1 MLIYSDKIKIE
12 YRLFLE
18 GVEIIK
24 DSDWEI
30 LYKLYET
37 PNMTK
42 VADML
47 YISQPSLTKRVKN
60 MEKEFGVN
68 IINRTSKG
76 VKFTPEGEYLAKK
89 AKEYMEFIKNVKEEL
104 NSYKTELEG
113 TIKVGSPYTYSKFE
127 LTDVLFEY
135 SKKNKNVKFEII
147 NDQSNNLFKMV
158 LKNHIELGF
167 ICGDFDGDV
176 NKILV
181 KKNKAYIVSKEP
193 IDLEKLPQMQR
204 IDYKTNDKS
213 KEILDGWWRKTYG
226 ENPPVGMF
234 AGYVEFAWQLVD
246 KGLGYACCFLPEGF
260 EKAYNVCLTPILD
273 DDGNNIIRNTWL
285 VYPKKKQMSTV
296 VKDFVQFVKD
306 NIQIRE

>member
-1 MLIYSDKIKIE
+1 M
-12 YRLFLE
+12 
-18 GVEIIK
+18 EIIK

-60 MEKEFGVN
+60 MEKEFGVK

-76 VKFTPEGEYLAKK
+76 VKFTSEGEYLAKK
-89 AKEYMEFIKNVKEEL
+89 AKEYMEFIKNVKGGL

-135 SKKNKNVKFEII
+135 SKVNKNVKFEII

-181 KKNKAYIVSKEP
+181 KQNKAYIVSKGP
-193 IDLEKLPQMQR
+193 INLEKLPQMQR

-213 KEILDGWWRKTYG
+213 KEILDRWWRKTYG
-226 ENPPVGMF
+226 ENPPIGMF

-246 KGLGYACCFLPEGF
+246 KGLGYACCFLPDGF

>member
-1 MLIYSDKIKIE
+1 M
-12 YRLFLE
+12 
-18 GVEIIK
+18 EIIK

-181 KKNKAYIVSKEP
+181 KKNKAYIVSKKP

-226 ENPPVGMF
+226 ENPPAGMF

-296 VKDFVQFVKD
+296 VKDFVQFVED

>member
-1 MLIYSDKIKIE
+1 M
-12 YRLFLE
+12 
-18 GVEIIK
+18 EIIK

-76 VKFTPEGEYLAKK
+76 VKFTSEGEYLAKK
-89 AKEYMEFIKNVKEEL
+89 AKEYMEFIKNVKEGL

-135 SKKNKNVKFEII
+135 SKVNKNVKFEII

-181 KKNKAYIVSKEP
+181 KQNKAYIVSKGP
-193 IDLEKLPQMQR
+193 INLEKLSQMQR

-213 KEILDGWWRKTYG
+213 KEILDRWWRKTYG
-226 ENPPVGMF
+226 ENPPIGMF

-246 KGLGYACCFLPEGF
+246 KGLGYACCFLPDGF
-260 EKAYNVCLTPILD
+260 EKVYNLCLTPILD
-273 DDGNNIIRNTWL
+273 DEGNNIIRNTWL

>member
-1 MLIYSDKIKIE
+1 M
-12 YRLFLE
+12 
-18 GVEIIK
+18 EIIK

-60 MEKEFGVN
+60 MEKEFGVK

-76 VKFTPEGEYLAKK
+76 VKFTSEGEYLAKK
-89 AKEYMEFIKNVKEEL
+89 AKEYMEFIKNVKEGL

-135 SKKNKNVKFEII
+135 SKVNKNVKFEII

-181 KKNKAYIVSKEP
+181 KRNKAYIVSKGP
-193 IDLEKLPQMQR
+193 INLEKLSQMQR

-213 KEILDGWWRKTYG
+213 KEILDRWWRKTYG
-226 ENPPVGMF
+226 ENPPAGMF

-296 VKDFVQFVKD
+296 VKDFVQFVED

>member
-1 MLIYSDKIKIE
+1 M
-12 YRLFLE
+12 
-18 GVEIIK
+18 EIIK

-60 MEKEFGVN
+60 MEKEFGVK

-76 VKFTPEGEYLAKK
+76 VKFTSEGEYLAKK
-89 AKEYMEFIKNVKEEL
+89 AKEYMEFIKNVKEGL

-113 TIKVGSPYTYSKFE
+113 TLKVGSPYTYSKFE

-135 SKKNKNVKFEII
+135 SKVNKNVKFEII

-181 KKNKAYIVSKEP
+181 KQNKAYIVSKGP
-193 IDLEKLPQMQR
+193 INLEKLSQMQR

-213 KEILDGWWRKTYG
+213 KEILDRWWRKTYG
-226 ENPPVGMF
+226 ENPPIGMF

-246 KGLGYACCFLPEGF
+246 KGLGYACCFLPDGF
-260 EKAYNVCLTPILD
+260 EKVYNLCLTPILD
-273 DDGNNIIRNTWL
+273 DEGNNIIRNTWL

>member
-1 MLIYSDKIKIE
+1 
-12 YRLFLE
+12 
-18 GVEIIK
+18 
-24 DSDWEI
+24 
-30 LYKLYET
+30 
-37 PNMTK
+37 
-42 VADML
+42 ML

-89 AKEYMEFIKNVKEEL
+89 AKEYVEFIKNVKEEL

-273 DDGNNIIRNTWL
+273 HDGNNIIRNTWL
-285 VYPKKKQMSTV
+285 VYPKKKQMSAV
-296 VKDFVQFVKD
+296 VKDFVQFVED

>member
-1 MLIYSDKIKIE
+1 
-12 YRLFLE
+12 
-18 GVEIIK
+18 VEIIK

-60 MEKEFGVN
+60 MEKEFGVK

-76 VKFTPEGEYLAKK
+76 VKFTSEGEYLAKK
-89 AKEYMEFIKNVKEEL
+89 AKEYMEFIKNVKEGL

-135 SKKNKNVKFEII
+135 SKVNKNVKFEII

-181 KKNKAYIVSKEP
+181 KQNKAYIVSKEP
-193 IDLEKLPQMQR
+193 INLEKLSQMQR

-213 KEILDGWWRKTYG
+213 KEILDRWWRKTYG
-226 ENPPVGMF
+226 ENPPIGMF

-246 KGLGYACCFLPEGF
+246 KGLGYACCFLPDGF
-260 EKAYNVCLTPILD
+260 EKVYNLCLTPILD
-273 DDGNNIIRNTWL
+273 DEGNNIIRNTWL

>member
-1 MLIYSDKIKIE
+1 MK
-12 YRLFLE
+12 
-18 GVEIIK
+18 IIK

-60 MEKEFGVN
+60 MEKEFGVK

-76 VKFTPEGEYLAKK
+76 VKFTSEGEYLAKK
-89 AKEYMEFIKNVKEEL
+89 AKEYMAFIKNVKEGL

-135 SKKNKNVKFEII
+135 SKVNKNVKFEII

-181 KKNKAYIVSKEP
+181 KQNKAYIVSKEP
-193 IDLEKLPQMQR
+193 INLEKLSQMQR

-213 KEILDGWWRKTYG
+213 KEILDRWWRKTYG
-226 ENPPVGMF
+226 ENPPIGMF

-246 KGLGYACCFLPEGF
+246 KGLGYACCFLPDGF
-260 EKAYNVCLTPILD
+260 EKVYNLCLTPILD
-273 DDGNNIIRNTWL
+273 DEGNNIIRNTWL

>member
-1 MLIYSDKIKIE
+1 M
-12 YRLFLE
+12 
-18 GVEIIK
+18 EIIK

-60 MEKEFGVN
+60 MEKEFGVK

-76 VKFTPEGEYLAKK
+76 VKFTSEGEYLAKK
-89 AKEYMEFIKNVKEEL
+89 AKEYMEFIKNVKEGL

-135 SKKNKNVKFEII
+135 SKVNKNVKFEII

-181 KKNKAYIVSKEP
+181 KQNKAYIVSKGP
-193 IDLEKLPQMQR
+193 INLEKLPQMQR

-213 KEILDGWWRKTYG
+213 KEILDRWWRKTYG
-226 ENPPVGMF
+226 ENPPIGMF

-246 KGLGYACCFLPEGF
+246 KGLGYACCFLPDGF
-260 EKAYNVCLTPILD
+260 EKVYNLCLTPILD
-273 DDGNNIIRNTWL
+273 DEGNNIIRNTWL

>member
-1 MLIYSDKIKIE
+1 M
-12 YRLFLE
+12 
-18 GVEIIK
+18 EIIK

-60 MEKEFGVN
+60 MEKEFGVK

-76 VKFTPEGEYLAKK
+76 VKFTSEGEYLAKK
-89 AKEYMEFIKNVKEEL
+89 AKEYMEFIKNVKEGL

-135 SKKNKNVKFEII
+135 SKVNKNVKFEII

-181 KKNKAYIVSKEP
+181 KQNKAYIVSKEP
-193 IDLEKLPQMQR
+193 INLEKLSQMQR

-213 KEILDGWWRKTYG
+213 KEILDRWWRKTYG
-226 ENPPVGMF
+226 ENPPIGMF

-246 KGLGYACCFLPEGF
+246 KGLGYACCFLTDGF
-260 EKAYNVCLTPILD
+260 EKVYNLCLTPILD
-273 DDGNNIIRNTWL
+273 DEGNNIIRNTWL

>member
-1 MLIYSDKIKIE
+1 M
-12 YRLFLE
+12 
-18 GVEIIK
+18 EIIK

-60 MEKEFGVN
+60 MEKEFGVK

-76 VKFTPEGEYLAKK
+76 VKFTSEGEYLAKK
-89 AKEYMEFIKNVKEEL
+89 AKEYMEFIKNVKEGL

-135 SKKNKNVKFEII
+135 SKVNKNVKFEII

-181 KKNKAYIVSKEP
+181 KQNKAYIVSKGP
-193 IDLEKLPQMQR
+193 INLEKLSQMQR

-213 KEILDGWWRKTYG
+213 KEILDRWWRKTYG
-226 ENPPVGMF
+226 ENPPIGMF
-234 AGYVEFAWQLVD
+234 AGYVEFACQLVD
-246 KGLGYACCFLPEGF
+246 KGLGYACCFLPDGF
-260 EKAYNVCLTPILD
+260 EKVYNLCLTPILD
-273 DDGNNIIRNTWL
+273 DEGNNIIRNTWL

>member
-1 MLIYSDKIKIE
+1 M
-12 YRLFLE
+12 
-18 GVEIIK
+18 EIIK

-60 MEKEFGVN
+60 MEKEFGVK

-76 VKFTPEGEYLAKK
+76 VKFTSEGEYLAKK
-89 AKEYMEFIKNVKEEL
+89 AKEYIEFIKNVKEGL

-135 SKKNKNVKFEII
+135 SKVNKNVKFEII

-181 KKNKAYIVSKEP
+181 KQNKAYIVSKEP
-193 IDLEKLPQMQR
+193 INLEKLSQMQR

-213 KEILDGWWRKTYG
+213 KEILDRWWRKTYG
-226 ENPPVGMF
+226 ENPPIGMF

-246 KGLGYACCFLPEGF
+246 KGLGYACCFLPDGF
-260 EKAYNVCLTPILD
+260 EKVYNLCLTPILD
-273 DDGNNIIRNTWL
+273 DEGNNIIRNTWL
-285 VYPKKKQMSTV
+285 VYPKKKQMSIV

>member
-1 MLIYSDKIKIE
+1 M
-12 YRLFLE
+12 
-18 GVEIIK
+18 EIIK

-60 MEKEFGVN
+60 MEKEFGVK

-76 VKFTPEGEYLAKK
+76 VKFTSEGEYLAKK
-89 AKEYMEFIKNVKEEL
+89 AKEYIEFIKNVKEGL

-135 SKKNKNVKFEII
+135 SKVNKNVKFEII

-181 KKNKAYIVSKEP
+181 KQNKAYIVSKEP
-193 IDLEKLPQMQR
+193 INLEKLSQMQR

-213 KEILDGWWRKTYG
+213 KEILDRWWRKTYG
-226 ENPPVGMF
+226 ENPPIGMF

-246 KGLGYACCFLPEGF
+246 KGLGYACCFLPDGF
-260 EKAYNVCLTPILD
+260 EKVYNLCLTPILD
-273 DDGNNIIRNTWL
+273 DEGNNIIRNTWL

-306 NIQIRE
+306 NTQIRE

>member
-1 MLIYSDKIKIE
+1 M
-12 YRLFLE
+12 
-18 GVEIIK
+18 EIIK

-60 MEKEFGVN
+60 MEKEFGVKM
-68 IINRTSKG
+68 INRTSKG
-76 VKFTPEGEYLAKK
+76 VKFTSEGEYLAKK
-89 AKEYMEFIKNVKEEL
+89 AKEYMEFIKNVKEGL

-135 SKKNKNVKFEII
+135 SKVNKNVKFEII

-181 KKNKAYIVSKEP
+181 KQNKAYIVSKEP
-193 IDLEKLPQMQR
+193 INLEKLSQMQR

-213 KEILDGWWRKTYG
+213 KEILDRWWRKTYG
-226 ENPPVGMF
+226 ENPPIGMF

-246 KGLGYACCFLPEGF
+246 KGLGYACCFLPDGF
-260 EKAYNVCLTPILD
+260 EKVYNLCLTPILD
-273 DDGNNIIRNTWL
+273 DEGNNIIRNTWL

>member
-1 MLIYSDKIKIE
+1 MDT
-12 YRLFLE
+12 
-18 GVEIIK
+18 IK
-24 DSDWEI
+24 DTDWEI
-30 LYKLYET
+30 LHRLYEI

-60 MEKEFGVN
+60 MEKEFGVK
-68 IINRTSKG
+68 IMNRTSKG
-76 VKFTPEGEYLAKK
+76 IKFTPEGEYLAKR
-89 AKEYMEFIKNVKEEL
+89 AKEYLAFIKDVKEGL

-158 LKNHIELGF
+158 TEKHIEVGF

-176 NKILV
+176 NKVLV
-181 KKNKAYIVSKEP
+181 KQNKAYIVSKEP

-213 KEILDGWWRKTYG
+213 KEILDKWWRKTYG
-226 ENPPVGMF
+226 DNPPVGMF
-234 AGYVEFAWQLVD
+234 AGYIEFAWQLVD

-260 EKAYNVCLTPILD
+260 EKVYNVCLTPLFD
-273 DDGNNIIRNTWL
+273 NDGNNIIRNTWL
-285 VYPKKKQMSTV
+285 VYPKKEQMNIVT
-296 VKDFVQFVKD
+296 KDFVKFVEE

>member
-1 MLIYSDKIKIE
+1 M
-12 YRLFLE
+12 
-18 GVEIIK
+18 EIIK

-60 MEKEFGVN
+60 MEKEFEVK

-76 VKFTPEGEYLAKK
+76 VKFTSEGEYLAKK
-89 AKEYMEFIKNVKEEL
+89 AKEYMEFIKNVKEGL

-181 KKNKAYIVSKEP
+181 KQNKAYIVSKEP

-234 AGYVEFAWQLVD
+234 SGYVEFAWQLVD

-260 EKAYNVCLTPILD
+260 EKVYNVCLTPILD
-273 DDGNNIIRNTWL
+273 DNGNNIIRNTWL
-285 VYPKKKQMSTV
+285 VYPKNKHMSTV
-296 VKDFVQFVKD
+296 VKDFVQFVED

>member
-1 MLIYSDKIKIE
+1 M
-12 YRLFLE
+12 
-18 GVEIIK
+18 EIIK

-60 MEKEFGVN
+60 MEKEFGVK

-76 VKFTPEGEYLAKK
+76 VKFTSEGEYLAKK
-89 AKEYMEFIKNVKEEL
+89 AKEYMEFIKNVKEGL

-181 KKNKAYIVSKEP
+181 KKNKAYIVSKKP

-226 ENPPVGMF
+226 ENPPAGMF

-285 VYPKKKQMSTV
+285 VYPKKKQMSTI
-296 VKDFVQFVKD
+296 VKNFVQFVED

>member
-1 MLIYSDKIKIE
+1 M
-12 YRLFLE
+12 
-18 GVEIIK
+18 EIIK

-60 MEKEFGVN
+60 MEKEFGVK

-76 VKFTPEGEYLAKK
+76 VKFTSEGEYLAKK
-89 AKEYMEFIKNVKEEL
+89 AKEYMEFIKNVKEGL

-135 SKKNKNVKFEII
+135 SKVNKNVKFEII

-181 KKNKAYIVSKEP
+181 KQNKAYIVSKGP
-193 IDLEKLPQMQR
+193 INLEKLSQMQR

-213 KEILDGWWRKTYG
+213 KEILDRWWRKTYG
-226 ENPPVGMF
+226 ENPPAGMF

-296 VKDFVQFVKD
+296 VKDFVQFVED

>member
-1 MLIYSDKIKIE
+1 M
-12 YRLFLE
+12 
-18 GVEIIK
+18 EIIK

-60 MEKEFGVN
+60 MEKEFGVK

-76 VKFTPEGEYLAKK
+76 VKFTSEGEYLAKK
-89 AKEYMEFIKNVKEEL
+89 AKEYIEFIKNVKEGL

-135 SKKNKNVKFEII
+135 SKVNKNVKFEII

-181 KKNKAYIVSKEP
+181 KQNKAYIVSKGP
-193 IDLEKLPQMQR
+193 INLEKLSQMQR

-213 KEILDGWWRKTYG
+213 KEILDRWWRKTYG
-226 ENPPVGMF
+226 ENPPIGMF

-246 KGLGYACCFLPEGF
+246 KGLGYACCFLPDGF
-260 EKAYNVCLTPILD
+260 EKVYNLCLTPILD
-273 DDGNNIIRNTWL
+273 DEGNNIIRNTWL

-306 NIQIRE
+306 NTQIRE

>member
-1 MLIYSDKIKIE
+1 M
-12 YRLFLE
+12 
-18 GVEIIK
+18 EIIK

-60 MEKEFGVN
+60 MEKEFEVK

-76 VKFTPEGEYLAKK
+76 VKFTSEGEYLAKK
-89 AKEYMEFIKNVKEEL
+89 AKEYMEFIKNVKEGL

-158 LKNHIELGF
+158 LKNHIEVGF

-181 KKNKAYIVSKEP
+181 KQNKAYIVSKEP
-193 IDLEKLPQMQR
+193 IDLDKLPQMQR

-260 EKAYNVCLTPILD
+260 EKVYNVCLTPILD
-273 DDGNNIIRNTWL
+273 DNGNNIIRNTWL
-285 VYPKKKQMSTV
+285 VYPKKKHMSAV
-296 VKDFVQFVKD
+296 VKDFVKFVED

>member
-1 MLIYSDKIKIE
+1 ME
-12 YRLFLE
+12 T
-18 GVEIIK
+18 IK
-24 DSDWEI
+24 DTDWEI
-30 LYKLYET
+30 LYRLYEI

-60 MEKEFGVN
+60 MEKEFEVK
-68 IINRTSKG
+68 IMNRTSKG
-76 VKFTPEGEYLAKK
+76 IKFTPEGEYLAKR
-89 AKEYMEFIKNVKEEL
+89 AKEYMEFIKDVKEGL
-104 NSYKTELEG
+104 SSYKTELEG

-167 ICGDFDGDV
+167 ICGDFEGDV
-176 NKILV
+176 NKVLV
-181 KKNKAYIVSKEP
+181 KQNKAYIVSKEP

-213 KEILDGWWRKTYG
+213 KEILDKWWRKTYG

-234 AGYVEFAWQLVD
+234 AGYIEFAWQLVD

-260 EKAYNVCLTPILD
+260 EKVYNVCLTPLFD

-285 VYPKKKQMSTV
+285 VYPKKKQMNIV
-296 VKDFVQFVKD
+296 VKDFVKFIED

>member
-1 MLIYSDKIKIE
+1 ME
-12 YRLFLE
+12 T
-18 GVEIIK
+18 IK
-24 DSDWEI
+24 DTDWEI
-30 LYKLYET
+30 LYRLYEI

-60 MEKEFGVN
+60 IEKEFEVK
-68 IINRTSKG
+68 IMNRTSKG
-76 VKFTPEGEYLAKK
+76 IKFTPEGEYLAKR
-89 AKEYMEFIKNVKEEL
+89 AKEYLAFIKDVKEGL
-104 NSYKTELEG
+104 NSYKTKLEG

-176 NKILV
+176 NKVLV
-181 KKNKAYIVSKEP
+181 KQNKAYIVSKEP

-213 KEILDGWWRKTYG
+213 KEILDKWWRKTYG
-226 ENPPVGMF
+226 DNPPVGMF
-234 AGYVEFAWQLVD
+234 AGYIEFAWQLVD

-260 EKAYNVCLTPILD
+260 EKVYNVCLTPLFD
-273 DDGNNIIRNTWL
+273 NDGNHIIRNTWL
-285 VYPKKKQMSTV
+285 VYPKKKQMNIVT
-296 VKDFVQFVKD
+296 KDFVKFVEE

>member
-1 MLIYSDKIKIE
+1 M
-12 YRLFLE
+12 
-18 GVEIIK
+18 EIIK

-60 MEKEFGVN
+60 MEKEFGVK

-76 VKFTPEGEYLAKK
+76 VKFTSEGEYLAKK
-89 AKEYMEFIKNVKEEL
+89 AKEYMEFIKNVKEGL

-135 SKKNKNVKFEII
+135 SKVNKNVKFEII

-181 KKNKAYIVSKEP
+181 KQNKAYIVSKGP
-193 IDLEKLPQMQR
+193 INLEKLSQMQR

-213 KEILDGWWRKTYG
+213 KEILDRWWRKTYG
-226 ENPPVGMF
+226 ENPPIGMF

-246 KGLGYACCFLPEGF
+246 KGLGYACCFLPDGF
-260 EKAYNVCLTPILD
+260 EKVYNLCLTPILD
-273 DDGNNIIRNTWL
+273 DEGNNIIRTTWL

>member
-1 MLIYSDKIKIE
+1 M
-12 YRLFLE
+12 
-18 GVEIIK
+18 EIIK

-60 MEKEFGVN
+60 MEKEFGVK

-76 VKFTPEGEYLAKK
+76 VKFTSEGEYLAKK
-89 AKEYMEFIKNVKEEL
+89 AKEYMEFIKNVKEGL

-135 SKKNKNVKFEII
+135 SKVNKNVKFEII

-181 KKNKAYIVSKEP
+181 KQNKAYIVSKGP
-193 IDLEKLPQMQR
+193 INLEKLSQMQR

-213 KEILDGWWRKTYG
+213 MEILDRWWRKTYG
-226 ENPPVGMF
+226 ENPPIGMF

-246 KGLGYACCFLPEGF
+246 KGLGYACCFLPDGF
-260 EKAYNVCLTPILD
+260 EKVYNLCLTPILD
-273 DDGNNIIRNTWL
+273 DEGNNIIRNTWL

>member
-1 MLIYSDKIKIE
+1 M
-12 YRLFLE
+12 
-18 GVEIIK
+18 EIIK

-60 MEKEFGVN
+60 MEKEFGVK

-76 VKFTPEGEYLAKK
+76 VKFTSEGEYLAKK
-89 AKEYMEFIKNVKEEL
+89 AKEYMEFIKNVKEGL

-181 KKNKAYIVSKEP
+181 KKNRAYIVSKKP

-226 ENPPVGMF
+226 ENPPIGMF

-246 KGLGYACCFLPEGF
+246 KGLGYACCFLPDGF

-296 VKDFVQFVKD
+296 VKDFVQFVED

>member
-1 MLIYSDKIKIE
+1 M
-12 YRLFLE
+12 
-18 GVEIIK
+18 EIIK

-60 MEKEFGVN
+60 MEKEFGVK

-76 VKFTPEGEYLAKK
+76 VKFTSEGEYLAKK
-89 AKEYMEFIKNVKEEL
+89 AKEYLEFIKNVKEGL

-167 ICGDFDGDV
+167 ICGDFAGDV

-181 KKNKAYIVSKEP
+181 KQNKAYIVSKGP
-193 IDLEKLPQMQR
+193 INLEKLSQMQR

-213 KEILDGWWRKTYG
+213 KEILDRWWRKTYG
-226 ENPPVGMF
+226 ENPPIGMF

-246 KGLGYACCFLPEGF
+246 KGLGYACCFLPDGF
-260 EKAYNVCLTPILD
+260 EKVYNLCLTPILD
-273 DDGNNIIRNTWL
+273 DEGNNIIRNTWL

>member
-1 MLIYSDKIKIE
+1 M
-12 YRLFLE
+12 
-18 GVEIIK
+18 EIIK

-60 MEKEFGVN
+60 MEKEFGVK

-76 VKFTPEGEYLAKK
+76 VKFTSEGEYLAKK
-89 AKEYMEFIKNVKEEL
+89 AKEYMEFIKNVKEGL
-104 NSYKTELEG
+104 NSYKAELEG

-135 SKKNKNVKFEII
+135 SKVNKNVKFEII

-158 LKNHIELGF
+158 LKKHIELGF

-181 KKNKAYIVSKEP
+181 KQNKAYIVSKEP
-193 IDLEKLPQMQR
+193 INLEKLSQMQR

-213 KEILDGWWRKTYG
+213 KEILDRWWRKTYG
-226 ENPPVGMF
+226 ENPPIGMF

-246 KGLGYACCFLPEGF
+246 KGLGYACCFLPDGF
-260 EKAYNVCLTPILD
+260 EKVYNLCLTPILD
-273 DDGNNIIRNTWL
+273 DEGNNIIRNTWL

>member
-1 MLIYSDKIKIE
+1 M
-12 YRLFLE
+12 
-18 GVEIIK
+18 K
-24 DSDWEI
+24 DTDWEI
-30 LYKLYET
+30 LYRLYET

-60 MEKEFGVN
+60 MEKEFGVK

-76 VKFTPEGEYLAKK
+76 VKFTSEGEYLAKK
-89 AKEYMEFIKNVKEEL
+89 AKEYMEFIKNVKEGL

-135 SKKNKNVKFEII
+135 SKVNKNVKFEII

-181 KKNKAYIVSKEP
+181 KQNKAYIVSKEP
-193 IDLEKLPQMQR
+193 INLEKLSQMQR

-213 KEILDGWWRKTYG
+213 KEILDRWWRKTYG
-226 ENPPVGMF
+226 ENPPIGMF

-246 KGLGYACCFLPEGF
+246 KGLGYACCFLPDGF
-260 EKAYNVCLTPILD
+260 EKVYNLCLTPILD
-273 DDGNNIIRNTWL
+273 DEGNNIIRNTWL

>member
-1 MLIYSDKIKIE
+1 M
-12 YRLFLE
+12 
-18 GVEIIK
+18 EIIK

>member
-1 MLIYSDKIKIE
+1 
-12 YRLFLE
+12 
-18 GVEIIK
+18 
-24 DSDWEI
+24 
-30 LYKLYET
+30 
-37 PNMTK
+37 
-42 VADML
+42 ML

-60 MEKEFGVN
+60 MEKEFGVK

-76 VKFTPEGEYLAKK
+76 VKFTSEGEYLAKK
-89 AKEYMEFIKNVKEEL
+89 AKEYMEFIKNVKEGL

-135 SKKNKNVKFEII
+135 SKVNKNVKFEII

-181 KKNKAYIVSKEP
+181 KQNKAYIVSKGP
-193 IDLEKLPQMQR
+193 INLEKLSQMQR

-213 KEILDGWWRKTYG
+213 KEILDRWWRKTYG
-226 ENPPVGMF
+226 ENPPIGMF

-246 KGLGYACCFLPEGF
+246 KGLGYACCFLPDGF
-260 EKAYNVCLTPILD
+260 EKVYNLCLTPILD
-273 DDGNNIIRNTWL
+273 DEGNNIIRNTWL

-296 VKDFVQFVKD
+296 VKDFVQFVED

>member
-1 MLIYSDKIKIE
+1 M
-12 YRLFLE
+12 
-18 GVEIIK
+18 EIIK

-60 MEKEFGVN
+60 MEKEFEVK

-76 VKFTPEGEYLAKK
+76 VKFTSEGEYLAKK
-89 AKEYMEFIKNVKEEL
+89 AKEYMEFIKNVKEGL

-181 KKNKAYIVSKEP
+181 KQNKAYIVSKEP
-193 IDLEKLPQMQR
+193 IDLDKLPQMQR

-260 EKAYNVCLTPILD
+260 EKVYNVCLTPILD
-273 DDGNNIIRNTWL
+273 DNGNNIIRNTWL

-296 VKDFVQFVKD
+296 VKDFVKFVED

>member
-1 MLIYSDKIKIE
+1 M
-12 YRLFLE
+12 
-18 GVEIIK
+18 EIIK

-60 MEKEFGVN
+60 MEKEFEVK

-76 VKFTPEGEYLAKK
+76 VKFTSEGEYLAKK
-89 AKEYMEFIKNVKEEL
+89 AKEYMEFIKNVKEGL

-181 KKNKAYIVSKEP
+181 KQNKAYIVSKEP

-226 ENPPVGMF
+226 KNPPVGMF

-260 EKAYNVCLTPILD
+260 EKVYNVCLTPILD

-296 VKDFVQFVKD
+296 VKDFVQFVED

>member
-1 MLIYSDKIKIE
+1 M
-12 YRLFLE
+12 
-18 GVEIIK
+18 EIIK

-60 MEKEFGVN
+60 MEKEFGVK

-76 VKFTPEGEYLAKK
+76 VKFTSEGEYLAKK
-89 AKEYMEFIKNVKEEL
+89 AKEYMEFIKNVKEGL

-135 SKKNKNVKFEII
+135 SKVNKNVKFEII

-181 KKNKAYIVSKEP
+181 KQNKAYIVSKEP
-193 IDLEKLPQMQR
+193 INLEKLSQMQR

-213 KEILDGWWRKTYG
+213 KEILDRWWRKTYG
-226 ENPPVGMF
+226 ENPPIGMF

-246 KGLGYACCFLPEGF
+246 KGLGYACCFLPDGF
-260 EKAYNVCLTPILD
+260 EKVYNLCLTPILD
-273 DDGNNIIRNTWL
+273 DERNNIIRNTWL

>member
-1 MLIYSDKIKIE
+1 M
-12 YRLFLE
+12 
-18 GVEIIK
+18 EIIK

-60 MEKEFGVN
+60 MEKEFGVK

-76 VKFTPEGEYLAKK
+76 VKFTSEGEYLAKK
-89 AKEYMEFIKNVKEEL
+89 AKEYMEFIKNVKEGL

-135 SKKNKNVKFEII
+135 SKVNKNVKFEII

-181 KKNKAYIVSKEP
+181 KQNKAYIVSKGP
-193 IDLEKLPQMQR
+193 INLEKLSQMQR

-213 KEILDGWWRKTYG
+213 KEILDRWWRKTYG
-226 ENPPVGMF
+226 ENPPIGMF

-246 KGLGYACCFLPEGF
+246 KGLGYACCFLPDGF
-260 EKAYNVCLTPILD
+260 EKVYNLCLTPILD
-273 DDGNNIIRNTWL
+273 DEGNNIIRNTWL
-285 VYPKKKQMSTV
+285 VYPKKKQMSTA

>member
-1 MLIYSDKIKIE
+1 M
-12 YRLFLE
+12 
-18 GVEIIK
+18 EIIK

-60 MEKEFGVN
+60 MEKEFEVK

-76 VKFTPEGEYLAKK
+76 VKFTSEGEYLAKK
-89 AKEYMEFIKNVKEEL
+89 AKEYMEFIKNVKEGL

-181 KKNKAYIVSKEP
+181 KQNKAYIVSKEP
-193 IDLEKLPQMQR
+193 INLEKLSQMQR

-260 EKAYNVCLTPILD
+260 EKVYNVCLTPILD

-285 VYPKKKQMSTV
+285 VYPKKKQMSAV
-296 VKDFVQFVKD
+296 VKDFVQFVED

>member
-1 MLIYSDKIKIE
+1 MK
-12 YRLFLE
+12 
-18 GVEIIK
+18 IIK

-60 MEKEFGVN
+60 MEKEFGVK

-76 VKFTPEGEYLAKK
+76 VKFTSEGEYLAKK
-89 AKEYMEFIKNVKEEL
+89 AKEYMEFIKNVKEGL

-135 SKKNKNVKFEII
+135 SKVNKNVKFEII

-193 IDLEKLPQMQR
+193 INLEKLSQMQR

-213 KEILDGWWRKTYG
+213 KEILDRWWRKTYG
-226 ENPPVGMF
+226 ENPPIGMF

-246 KGLGYACCFLPEGF
+246 KGLGYACCFLPDGF
-260 EKAYNVCLTPILD
+260 EKVYNLCLTPILD
-273 DDGNNIIRNTWL
+273 DEGNNIIRNTWL